1 MKRLLPVLAV
11 ACIAL
16 VGGVSAAFAH
26 GSGGVTA
33 PSIYVNGVL
42 YRTVGTPTDLSNTGA
57 PESSFETIYQ
67 FFGVQPYNVAVAA
80 PGDPGYKGGRWA
92 VHGLQFAD
100 YPAALA
106 AYDANGSGDFD
117 SAAEVQAAIAGGAA
131 IDLGVVKRFEC
142 PLIQIPGS

>member
-1 MKRLLPVLAV
+1 MRKLLVASIVSVLAM
-11 ACIAL
+11 
-16 VGGVSAAFAH
+16 GAFA
-26 GSGGVTA
+26 GVATTAGAGGVTG
-33 PSIYVNGVL
+33 PSFYVDGTL

-142 PLIQIPGS
+142 PLIQIPRS